1 MYVWKYIYVCIYI
14 HVHIYVYVCVYV
26 CVCGYVHVCMW
37 ACGRVWACVCACVC
51 VQIVVVGSQSSGKS
65 SVLES
70 IVGRDFLP
78 VEFLKS
84 LRFFQAAMTNDY
96 QTDC

>member
-1 MYVWKYIYVCIYI
+1 MYVYIYMYI
-14 HVHIYVYVCVYV
+14 FMCMYVCMCVYAV
-26 CVCGYVHVCMW
+26 MCMC